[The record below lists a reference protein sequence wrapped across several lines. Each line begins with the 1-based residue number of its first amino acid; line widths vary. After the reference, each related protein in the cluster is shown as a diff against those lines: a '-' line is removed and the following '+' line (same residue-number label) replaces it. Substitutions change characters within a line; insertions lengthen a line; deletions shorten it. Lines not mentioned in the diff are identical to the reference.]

1 MYQLI
6 DLSQE
11 NPQLTLEQAM
21 SIEEVKKTF
30 ETPPVKEG
38 IVSRQAV
45 DGNWRDRRMI
55 LHTHSLLFLDV
66 HGVAIDC
73 IPTYQITEVSRHPQL
88 DLNSN
93 GETELCIA
101 ITHIPSRKPPHSQKE
116 FDKIRE
122 ESQHYET
129 RTYYCRIPAG
139 SLGQSQVQWH
149 APQSPLT
156 LTPCR
161 ELLRCDV
168 APLQYHAPLFVY
180 LPAGQHAY
188 LVVSLSW
195 YLHALSSH
203 PIPLHADLSMTG
215 GRLGQSYQFSRRQV
229 LRGVGHRAE
238 SNSV

>member
-30 ETPPVKEG
+30 ETEAIKEG
-38 IVSRQAV
+38 IVSRQGV

-55 LHTHSLLFLDV
+55 LHTHSLLFLDP
-66 HGVAIDC
+66 GTEMAIDC
-73 IPTYQITEVSRHPQL
+73 IPTYQITEVCRHPQL

-93 GETELCIA
+93 GEMELCIA

-156 LTPCR
+156 LIPCR
-161 ELLRCDV
+161 TLLRCDL
-168 APLQYHAPLFVY
+168 ALLQSHAPLFVY
-180 LPAGQHAY
+180 
-188 LVVSLSW
+188 
-195 YLHALSSH
+195 
-203 PIPLHADLSMTG
+203 
-215 GRLGQSYQFSRRQV
+215 
-229 LRGVGHRAE
+229 
-238 SNSV
+238 